1 MNPVFT
7 HNIWG
12 GTKLREEFGY
22 AIEGDDIGE
31 CWGIAAHPNGTC
43 TIADGA
49 YKGKKL
55 SDLWEEHK
63 ELFGNIQG
71 KVFPLLIKIIDAKAD
86 LSIQVHPDDTYAA
99 EHEKGSLGKMECW
112 YILDCE
118 PDSKLVIGHNAKTH
132 EELEDMV
139 HNGRWSELI
148 REVPVKKGDFIRLI
162 RVPCMRSKAVS
173 PSLKPSRIV
182 ILRTV
187 FMIMTVF
194 PMGSRVSFT
203 FSRVSMSSKFRQHRF
218 LSA

>member
-1 MNPVFT
+1 MIGYFLWTFLDNFEWAEGYKERFGLVYVDYTTQRRIAKDSAYWYREVMRMNGENLSCNQPYKQILFMEPVFT

-12 GTKLREEFGY
+12 GTKLREEYGY
-22 AIEGDDIGE
+22 SIEGDDIGE

-55 SDLWEEHK
+55 SDLWEEHR
-63 ELFGNIQG
+63 ELFGNTQG

-118 PDSKLVIGHNAKTH
+118 PDSKLVIGHNA
-132 EELEDMV
+132 
-139 HNGRWSELI
+139 
-148 REVPVKKGDFIRLI
+148 
-162 RVPCMRSKAVS
+162 
-173 PSLKPSRIV
+173 
-182 ILRTV
+182 
-187 FMIMTVF
+187 
-194 PMGSRVSFT
+194 
-203 FSRVSMSSKFRQHRF
+203 
-218 LSA
+218 